1 MLIVFAPV
9 LHAGYIALFKKYPS
23 ELGILGTD
31 IIANYTSLTRDCR
44 TIDPAVMK
52 NAIESLSIFSSVRVL
67 SISDL
72 TNLAH
77 TTVPIVMPDE
87 DVSHALAEQY
97 FRNRVTFESIF
108 LRWDKMKTLHEHIV
122 APHRN
127 ITTATFATSI
137 MSLAMTEAKKS
148 SDWWRQVGTALV
160 KDGIVIALS
169 YNTHLPTDYHLS
181 IEGDPRTNFDAGVR
195 IDLSTAIHS
204 EARAVA
210 QSAKSG
216 TSLNGAEAFVT
227 TFPCPNCARLFA
239 EAGIKTIYYSKG
251 YSLLDAEEILKA
263 YGIEIV
269 LVDLSDAR
277 A

>member
-108 LRWDKMKTLHEHIV
+108 LRWDKMKTLH
-122 APHRN
+122 
-127 ITTATFATSI
+127 
-137 MSLAMTEAKKS
+137 
-148 SDWWRQVGTALV
+148 
-160 KDGIVIALS
+160 
-169 YNTHLPTDYHLS
+169 
-181 IEGDPRTNFDAGVR
+181 
-195 IDLSTAIHS
+195 
-204 EARAVA
+204 
-210 QSAKSG
+210 
-216 TSLNGAEAFVT
+216 
-227 TFPCPNCARLFA
+227 
-239 EAGIKTIYYSKG
+239 
-251 YSLLDAEEILKA
+251 
-263 YGIEIV
+263 
-269 LVDLSDAR
+269 
-277 A
+277 